1 MNKMIKTKIIKINGV
16 KTKVILPK
24 GMKSKDLAKQQ
35 DGKRKWYVTQNIV
48 SIIQTMKIIDVLS
61 MKKMG

>member
-1 MNKMIKTKIIKINGV
+1 MIKTKIIKINGV

-35 DGKRKWYVTQNIV
+35 DGKRK
-48 SIIQTMKIIDVLS
+48 
-61 MKKMG
+61 